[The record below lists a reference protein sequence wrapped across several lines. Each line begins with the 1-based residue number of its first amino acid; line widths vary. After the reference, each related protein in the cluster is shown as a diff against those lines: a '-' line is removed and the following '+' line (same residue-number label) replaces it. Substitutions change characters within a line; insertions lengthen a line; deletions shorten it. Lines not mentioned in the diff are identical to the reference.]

1 MSSLAELKTAVK
13 SLKSEM
19 KGMEEG
25 LRKVPFFEAF
35 LIDKQARASY
45 SWGEVKR
52 IKGGLRRL
60 TEDEKAKVE
69 AIASGE
75 LQNRYKELDAR
86 VEKALENYYL
96 EREAQKR
103 DKEEKPQKP
112 VAKKVAKDSATGET
126 ISKKKLPKK
135 NLLRRPLNLR

>member
-13 SLKSEM
+13 SLKFEM

-35 LIDKQARASY
+35 LIDKQSRASY
-45 SWGEVKR
+45 SWGKVKR

-75 LQNRYKELDAR
+75 LQNRYEELDAR

-96 EREAQKR
+96 ERGP
-103 DKEEKPQKP
+103 KE
-112 VAKKVAKDSATGET
+112 G
-126 ISKKKLPKK
+126 
-135 NLLRRPLNLR
+135 